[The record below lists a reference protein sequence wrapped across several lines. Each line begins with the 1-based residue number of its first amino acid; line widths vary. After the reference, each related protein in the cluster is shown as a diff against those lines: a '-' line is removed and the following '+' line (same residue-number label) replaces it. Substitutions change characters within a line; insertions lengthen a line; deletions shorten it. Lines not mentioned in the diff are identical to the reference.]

1 MRLTIPFLLAA
12 AAALLLTAAAVISIA
27 RGTEVVSGDLAVVA
41 AWARATP
48 PGAKVGAAYVTVEN
62 RGGTDDRLIGAS
74 SPAAEAMEAHESV
87 EQDGVAQMRPLNPLT
102 IPAGGKLE
110 MRPGGVH
117 LMLMR
122 LSAPL
127 KEGETVPMTLTF
139 EKAGEMR
146 IEADIAPIGAAGPAQ
161 QGHAM

>member
-1 MRLTIPFLLAA
+1 MRVTIPFLLSA
-12 AAALLLTAAAVISIA
+12 AAALLLTAAAIVSVA
-27 RGTEVVSGDLAVVA
+27 RGAETVSGDLAIIA

-48 PGAKVGAAYVTVEN
+48 PGAKVGATYVTIEN
-62 RGGTDDRLIGAS
+62 RGEADDRLVGAS
-74 SPAAEAMEAHESV
+74 SPAAEMMELHETI
-87 EQDGVAQMRPLNPLT
+87 EKDGVAQMRPLDAPT

-127 KEGETVPMTLTF
+127 KEGETVPMTLIF
-139 EKAGEMR
+139 ERAGEIA
-146 IEADIAPIGAAGPAQ
+146 IEADIAPIGAAGPAH
-161 QGHAM
+161 QGNAM